1 MSRLGGKD
9 CMFFSTEETM
19 SQAWNK
25 KEYQLLP
32 KEVYLWDFLFKKK
45 GLHTQAYANLSWL
58 SPCGR

>member
-1 MSRLGGKD
+1 MSRHRGKD
-9 CMFFSTEETM
+9 GMVFQHRGDCLGPGI
-19 SQAWNK
+19 K

-32 KEVYLWDFLFKKK
+32 KEVYLWDFLLRKK